1 MPRLF
6 QQKALGDIDDW
17 RVDRD
22 YAIDELQYATLK
34 TVLLTSPTDISNKG
48 ELSHKLFLVSRKNL
62 KGSHAENSDRA
73 VISII
78 TPNVARKLHKLLI
91 LLQKDQVLDLYRI
104 ASGAAFTRRMAG
116 VFYEIL
122 CIKRMAD
129 DGVNLELL
137 KMVRLAGTA
146 SKAGLQFDL
155 SARNIAESA

>member
-6 QQKALGDIDDW
+6 QGIVDIENW
-17 RVDRD
+17 RNHRDLAVDKLD
-22 YAIDELQYATLK
+22 YATLR
-34 TVLLTSPTDISNKG
+34 TVLLTTATNISNIG
-48 ELSHKLFLVSRKNL
+48 GLSHKLFLVSRK
-62 KGSHAENSDRA
+62 KQEGSHEKSDWA

-78 TPNVARKLHKLLI
+78 TRNVERKLVKKLI
-91 LLQKDQVLDLYRI
+91 HLQMDQVLDLYRI